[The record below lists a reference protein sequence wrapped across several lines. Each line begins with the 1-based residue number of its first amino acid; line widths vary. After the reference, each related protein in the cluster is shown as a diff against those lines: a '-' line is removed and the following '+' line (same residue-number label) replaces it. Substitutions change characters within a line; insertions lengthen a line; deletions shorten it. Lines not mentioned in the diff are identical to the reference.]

1 MKHRVYITGLAAVFG
16 FGTLMADVTGVVRG
30 SDSQPIQGASVV
42 LLALPDSTFVD
53 GALTDAQGHFSISGE
68 QASQPCLLSAQAFGH
83 ERKYVQLTGTPAGP
97 LDITLALAAT
107 ELGEVTV
114 RGKAPSTTR
123 EGGKFIFIP
132 NDLADDVSSAN
143 NLMKHVPL
151 VSWGDG
157 RASITGKG
165 ISKVYLNGRDPH
177 WDTNEIQAMLRTL
190 DPHCIKRV
198 EVITDPGATQAASY
212 GGGVINIIY
221 DDPSQGWRGNVY
233 TSASLNADNPSVSPM
248 IWMNYQRGKFKSSAN
263 VMYYYGHDL
272 TKETRR
278 YDFAQQ
284 GHTVVNELDNSSYC
298 HSLLGKLNLSYDLT
312 PSSILGAGVQLG
324 GTYSHASNHVMTTT
338 TEKGVDTT
346 SEMRQTQETPMKSPS
361 FLGLL
366 YYTLYTDRK
375 GSMLDV
381 LAGYGAGKTENNYL
395 NNFSGQQSV
404 QDMSADRYAFSGKAA
419 YTQVFDPRT
428 RLQAGVE
435 FVDCHDRQ
443 DQSLDG
449 DFRSFKYYDRQIH
462 GYVQFIR
469 TWSDIFSSEI
479 GLRLENTHTYGHQM
493 VEDLR
498 NTQDYTDL
506 FPSVNLSWNIPA
518 GSQSVALSYRREI
531 RRPNMMQLD
540 PYKIW
545 SSDNSYSQGNP
556 DLRPSYTDHVSLYY
570 SFLRD
575 FIFNTLYGY
584 DYRLMTPYTMD
595 TPEGYSM
602 TSTTNSGRSHYLSM
616 SLTYNKGVLPWWRI
630 SAYGAA
636 CFRNIR
642 TRALEQGI
650 HASGWEWGFSWD
662 NTFIISRRHFFTGK
676 LAQDVQSASDRGT
689 YREGCKYRIMLSLQK
704 AFPCG
709 LDISA
714 YGMIPV
720 VGFKNY
726 ERLNTPDYS
735 YEYHRD
741 INQYS
746 VGLSLSYSFG
756 KSRVEGAKDRTYE
769 VK

>member
-1 MKHRVYITGLAAVFG
+1 MKHRVYITGLAAAFG
-16 FGTLMADVTGVVRG
+16 VGTLLADVTGVVRG
-30 SDSQPIQGASVV
+30 SDAQPLQGASVV
-42 LLALPDSTFVD
+42 LLALPDSTYVD
-53 GALTDAQGHFSISGE
+53 GALTDAQGHFSIAGE
-68 QASQPCLLSAQAFGH
+68 QASQPYLLSAQAFGH
-83 ERKYVQLTGTPAGP
+83 ERKYLQLTGTPARP

-157 RASITGKG
+157 RAVITGKG

-177 WDTNEIQAMLRTL
+177 WNTNEIQAMLRTL

-212 GGGVINIIY
+212 TGGVINIIY

-233 TSASLNADNPSVSPM
+233 TPVDLASGDPMARPM
-248 IWMNYQRGKFKSSAN
+248 IWMNYQKGKFKSSAN
-263 VMYYYGHDL
+263 VMYFYGHDR

-278 YDFAQQ
+278 YDFSRQ
-284 GHTVVNELDNSSYC
+284 GRTVVNELDNSSYY

-312 PSSILGAGVQLG
+312 ANSILGAGVQMG
-324 GTYSHASNHVMTTT
+324 GTYSHSSNHVKTLTAEEGEET
-338 TEKGVDTT
+338 A

-381 LAGYGAGKTENNYL
+381 LAGYGTGKTENNYV
-395 NNFSGQQSV
+395 NDFSGQQSV

-435 FVDCHDRQ
+435 FVDYHDRQ
-443 DQSLDG
+443 DQRLDG

-462 GYVQFIR
+462 GYVQFSR

-506 FPSVNLSWNIPA
+506 FPSVSLSWNIPR
-518 GSQSVALSYRREI
+518 GSQSISLSYQRSI
-531 RRPNMMQLD
+531 DRPTMGQLD

-545 SSDNSYSQGNP
+545 SSDNSYTQGNP
-556 DLRPSYTDHVSLYY
+556 DLKSSYSDRVSLYY

-575 FIFNTLYGY
+575 FIFSSSYTYE
-584 DYRLMTPYTMD
+584 DRLTTPYTMD
-595 TPEGYSM
+595 TPDGYSV
-602 TSTTNSGRSHYLSM
+602 SSVTNSGRLHYMSM
-616 SLTYNKGVLPWWRI
+616 HLTYNKGLLPWWRI
-630 SAYGAA
+630 SATALATY
-636 CFRNIR
+636 RNVK
-642 TRALEQGI
+642 TRALGQGI
-650 HASGWEWGFSWD
+650 HASGWEWVFTWD
-662 NTFIISRRHFFTGK
+662 NTFFISRRHALTGT
-676 LAQDVQSASDRGT
+676 LSQDVCSAIDKGT
-689 YREGCKYRIMLSLQK
+689 HKEGCKYRISLQLRK
-704 AFPCG
+704 SFPFG
-709 LDISA
+709 LELSA

-720 VGFKNY
+720 VGYKNY
-726 ERLNTPDYS
+726 ESLHTPDYS
-735 YEYHRD
+735 YEYRKD
-741 INQYS
+741 KSLYTL
-746 VGLSLSYSFG
+746 GLTLSYSFG